1 MAYGRVLR
9 EDYSCTVL
17 PFWVNMWQGC
27 LFHPRAALSCIC
39 LYCTPEA
46 SCGALMQM
54 GATAGLFFMQASG
67 TVLNAL
73 GYNTELGV
81 VSRNGV
87 NYLDL
92 TEAWHKGTTDVVVPP
107 EKKVYQ
113 KHTPNR

>member
-1 MAYGRVLR
+1 
-9 EDYSCTVL
+9 
-17 PFWVNMWQGC
+17 MWQGC
-27 LFHPRAALSCIC
+27 LFNPGAPLSCIC
-39 LYCTPEA
+39 LYCTHEA

-73 GYNTELGV
+73 GYNTELGD
-81 VSRNGV
+81 VSKNGV
-87 NYLDL
+87 NYLDPP
-92 TEAWHKGTTDVVVPP
+92 EAWHKGTTDEVVPP